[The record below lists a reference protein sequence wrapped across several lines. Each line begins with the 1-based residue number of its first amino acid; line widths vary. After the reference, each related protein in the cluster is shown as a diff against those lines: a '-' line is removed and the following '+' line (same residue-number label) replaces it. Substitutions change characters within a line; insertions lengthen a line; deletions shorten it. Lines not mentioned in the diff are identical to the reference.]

1 VTHLSL
7 LPPSTTLL
15 AYLVHPAARTCAVA
29 ALAGLGLT
37 VFRVRSASVRLLAWN
52 SVLCVALTMPVLW
65 LSIPRLSIPLPGFL
79 ASETTKPV
87 RNKPVSLRNF
97 RSIVDRSG
105 ANDLSSSDAI
115 VVRHRSAASLF
126 TGLRLAG
133 TWVATRWSL
142 ISSAIYSVV
151 TLLLLARVFVGVFY
165 CRRLILASQSVTEPR
180 LVERLWARANV
191 SGIRSMPDVRESG
204 VLCVPVTMG
213 ALRPTILLPSD
224 WREWGDAK
232 LDAVVAH
239 EVSHVARRD
248 ALTQR
253 VSLLHRAIFWFSPLA
268 WWLDKHLA
276 DLAEQAS
283 DEAALVGGI
292 DRKEYAKTLL
302 GFFEA
307 LQATPGR
314 VWWQGVSM
322 AKAGQAEQRLEKILA
337 WRGNVAMSLNK
348 PVGLIVIALAL
359 PLTYLTASVHLQSDG
374 SSSPR
379 VKVILE
385 KSPQG
390 SATSTKTSN
399 RIVVSNSQD
408 GSKHIYSIES
418 GSPNS
423 VVLTALNQ
431 DAEPEQGD
439 KDVRVRYHT
448 RDSEPDY
455 VIVSGNS
462 DSVTMSGSEEDAQHA
477 KELKKTIPGD
487 FIWFRRG
494 EHTYI
499 IRDQVMVG
507 RARKLWAEEEEL
519 GKKQAELGE
528 QNEALG
534 KQQEELG
541 ERMEKI
547 KVQVPDMTAQ
557 LDKLKA
563 ELQAMNSNATMEQI
577 GKIQEEIGEL
587 QEKIGEA
594 QSRAGEEQGK
604 LGEQMGALGDKQG
617 KIGEQQGKIGERQEA
632 IAREASRKMKSLLD
646 EAVAK
651 GTAQPEK

>member
-1 VTHLSL
+1 MTPTSL
-7 LPPSTTLL
+7 LPASTTLL
-15 AYLVHPAARTCAVA
+15 AYLVHPAARAFAVA
-29 ALAGLGLT
+29 TVAGFGLTAFRVKSASARLVTWNAVLCTALAMPLLWLT
-37 VFRVRSASVRLLAWN
+37 V
-52 SVLCVALTMPVLW
+52 
-65 LSIPRLSIPLPGFL
+65 PRLSLPMPRFL
-79 ASETTKPV
+79 AAQTSKPV
-87 RNKPVSLRNF
+87 RSRPVSSRDLGL
-97 RSIVDRSG
+97 IVNRSG
-105 ANDLSSSDAI
+105 ANDLATSDAI
-115 VVRHRSAASLF
+115 VVSQRSAARSAF
-126 TGLRLAG
+126 SRLRQTFA
-133 TWVATRWSL
+133 WAEMRWSL
-142 ISSAIYSVV
+142 IAAVTYSAVA
-151 TLLLLARVFVGVFY
+151 LLLLARFFVGIFY
-165 CRRLILASQSVTEPR
+165 CRRLIRASRLLDDPR
-180 LVERLWARANV
+180 LIGRLWCRVNS
-191 SGIRSMPDVRESG
+191 SGIRAMPEVRESEF
-204 VLCVPVTMG
+204 LCVPVTMG
-213 ALRPTILLPSD
+213 AIRSTILLPSD
-224 WREWGDAK
+224 WRGWNDPK

-253 VSLLHRAIFWFSPLA
+253 LSLLHRAIFWFSPLA

-307 LQATPGR
+307 LQAAPGR

-322 AKAGQAEQRLEKILA
+322 AKAGQAEQRVEKILA
-337 WRGNVAMSLNK
+337 WKGNVAMSLKK
-348 PVGLIVIALAL
+348 PVVRLVVVLAL
-359 PLTYLTASVHLQSDG
+359 PLTYLAASVHLSSDR
-374 SSSPR
+374 SSSPQ
-379 VKVILE
+379 VTVVE
-385 KSPQG
+385 SPQT
-390 SATSTKTSN
+390 SATSTKTYS
-399 RIVVSNSQD
+399 RIVVSNSKD
-408 GSKHIYSIES
+408 GSEHIFSIES

-431 DAEPEQGD
+431 DTGQEKGD
-439 KDVRVRYHT
+439 KNVRVRYHSM
-448 RDSEPDY
+448 DDEQNY
-455 VIVSGNS
+455 VIVSGSS
-462 DSVTMSGSEEDAQHA
+462 DSITMSGSEEDAEHA
-477 KELKKTIPGD
+477 KGLQKTIPGD

-494 EHTYI
+494 DRSYV
-499 IRDQVMVG
+499 IRDQAVVG
-507 RARKLWAEEEEL
+507 RARKLWAEQEEL

-577 GKIQEEIGEL
+577 GKIQEEIGGL

-604 LGEQMGALGDKQG
+604 LGEEMGALGEKQG
-617 KIGEQQGKIGERQEA
+617 KIGEQQGRIGEKQEA

-651 GTAQPEK
+651 GTAQAEK